1 MSSPAWLSE
10 GNVYNF
16 HLQKQ
21 GDEGDGKAV
30 IPEYNNEYTIYV
42 QGAEKGDTVRAE
54 ITFIHPDRDQKW
66 AKATPIEII
75 DDSQPF
81 FAYGVFKKG
90 ELAYAQIRDHV
101 EKTEKAQVSGSL
113 FHEDGLILLYP
124 DEQNEPV
131 SGNLIQ
137 FRDQQHARMAYQ
149 KITDSEPI
157 SHYIWSTLKL
167 DEPSDQIANVLIDK
181 RVNEQSESTAPKYR
195 YPKQQWTGRDDD
207 PLFTDGLDSVK
218 KVYNETRNLEQQPTE
233 AFFRCQMA
241 YLLLWSAVDRYIS
254 LKYGKS
260 YRESQY
266 DKRARFSNQEKEAIE
281 NALQC
286 EFCNISIEEGDY
298 RRIVASNRLSKSD
311 SIPGSEPEK
320 LINYY
325 YSIRN
330 NVVHRG
336 KGAIEDKRFIEE
348 GLIDLYN
355 IFRCHII
362 PQHYTDSSDHVDI
375 I

>member
-1 MSSPAWLSE
+1 M
-10 GNVYNF
+10 
-16 HLQKQ
+16 
-21 GDEGDGKAV
+21 AV
-30 IPEYNNEYTIYV
+30 IPEYNSEYNIYV
-42 QGAEKGDTVRAE
+42 QGADKGDTVRAE
-54 ITFIHPDRDQKW
+54 ITFIPSDRNRRW
-66 AKATPIEII
+66 AKADPIEII
-75 DDSQPF
+75 DDTQPF
-81 FAYGVFKKG
+81 FAYGVFKEG

-101 EKTEKAQVSGSL
+101 ETTERAQVSGSL
-113 FHEDGLILLYP
+113 FHEDGLILLHPYEQ
-124 DEQNEPV
+124 DELV
-131 SGNLIQ
+131 SGNLIE
-137 FRDQQHARMAYQ
+137 FRDQKHARKAYQ

-167 DEPSDQIANVLIDK
+167 DEPSDQTANVLIDK
-181 RVNEQSESTAPKYR
+181 RLAEQSGSTAPKYR

-207 PLFTDGLDSVK
+207 TLFTDGLNTVR
-218 KVYNETRNLEQQPTE
+218 KVYYETVQLEQQPTE

-266 DKRARFSNQEKEAIE
+266 NTRVRFSNQEKEAIK

-286 EFCNISIEEGDY
+286 GVCDISIEDGDY

-311 SIPGSEPEK
+311 SIPGSEPEE

-325 YSIRN
+325 YNIRN

-362 PQHYTDSSDHVDI
+362 PQHYTDSSDHVDSI
-375 I
+375 